1 MTSDLWFDF
10 IIGSCIIL
18 IPLAILIVTIARALS
33 LKYEVLSQRIAKLN
47 SAYRLMTNDRD
58 GSPINSIMIELDE
71 QDNRLIKNSTKE
83 KVAKN
88 RTKGGKIKAIIN
100 NDRAL
105 AVKKAISIRIAEQ
118 MLLAQKIKF
127 FRLYSIT
134 AYLLIIISM
143 CILPALVYAGF
154 NWRWK

>member
-71 QDNRLIKNSTKE
+71 QDNRLIKNSAKE
-83 KVAKN
+83 IVARN
-88 RTKGGKIKAIIN
+88 RTKGGKINGIIN
-100 NDRAL
+100 NECAL
-105 AVKKAISIRIAEQ
+105 AVKKAISIRMGEQ

>member
-1 MTSDLWFDF
+1 MTSGLWFDF
-10 IIGSCIIL
+10 IVGSSIIL

-58 GSPINSIMIELDE
+58 NSPINSIMIELDE
-71 QDNRLIKNSTKE
+71 QDNRLIKNSAKE

-88 RTKGGKIKAIIN
+88 RTKGGKIKGIIN
-100 NDRAL
+100 NDCAL
-105 AVKKAISIRIAEQ
+105 AAKKAISIRMAEK

>member
-71 QDNRLIKNSTKE
+71 QDNRLIKNSAKE

-100 NDRAL
+100 NDCAL

-127 FRLYSIT
+127 FRRYSIT

-143 CILPALVYAGF
+143 CILPVLVYAGF

>member
-71 QDNRLIKNSTKE
+71 QDNRLIKNSAKE
-83 KVAKN
+83 IVARN
-88 RTKGGKIKAIIN
+88 RTKGGKITGIIN
-100 NDRAL
+100 NECAL
-105 AVKKAISIRIAEQ
+105 AVKKAISIRMGEQ

>member
-1 MTSDLWFDF
+1 MTSGLWFDF
-10 IIGSCIIL
+10 IVGSSIIL

-47 SAYRLMTNDRD
+47 SAYRSITNNRD
-58 GSPINSIMIELDE
+58 DFPINSIMIELDE
-71 QDNRLIKNSTKE
+71 QDNRLIKNSARAI
-83 KVAKN
+83 VAKN
-88 RTKGGKIKAIIN
+88 RTKGGKIKGIVN
-100 NDRAL
+100 NNCAL
-105 AVKKAISIRIAEQ
+105 AVKEAISIRMAEQ
-118 MLLAQKIKF
+118 MQLAQKIKF
-127 FRLYSIT
+127 FRRYSIT